1 MSNTYPITPEQEA
14 VLRSFTCERLTADNA
29 NLYRIQ
35 YFTSRRGPGLVD
47 NLKRTGWSTDSKGS
61 VAYYVIKNPDGQIV
75 LFFSL
80 KCGVLFDPNYVVDFM
95 ENYQDTEVQKAW
107 HAYLRGD
114 NSAFRYFDTI
124 RRRIGEQRFQSL
136 LTDLQKFDWIKKDKR
151 SEPNQ
156 KIIRVVEGHSA
167 IELVEFCANDRT
179 KGCWKKYG
187 MAPNRMGEV
196 LFWWFIVPK
205 MLEISSL
212 IGCEYAFLFAA
223 DETPDGFLV
232 RYYEDAFHFRKMTN
246 LGTVKPFY
254 DMNCYF
260 MGKRL
265 RTMADEM
272 VDDADLS
279 EDDDIYGLDHYRDV
293 FFENF
298 NLSMDAPDMV

>member
-14 VLRSFTCERLTADNA
+14 VLRGFTCERLTADKD

-35 YFTSRRGPGLVD
+35 FFSSRRGAGLVD
-47 NLKRTGWSTDSKGS
+47 NLKRTGWTTDSRGS
-61 VAYYVIKNPDGQIV
+61 VAYYVIKNPEGKIV

-80 KCGVLFDPNYVVDFM
+80 KCGVLFDPNYVVEFM
-95 ENYQDTEVQKAW
+95 ENYQDTEIQKAW
-107 HAYLRGD
+107 HDYLQGD

-124 RRRIGEQRFQSL
+124 RRRIGEQRFQGL
-136 LTDLQKFDWIKKDKR
+136 IADLQTYDWIKKDKR
-151 SEPNQ
+151 SEPNK
-156 KIIRVVEGHSA
+156 KIIRVLEGHSA

-179 KGCWKKYG
+179 RGCWKKYG
-187 MAPNRMGEV
+187 MEPNRMGEV

-246 LGTVKPFY
+246 LGTVKPYY
-254 DMNCYF
+254 DLNCYF

-265 RTMADEM
+265 RTVEDDEM
-272 VDDADLS
+272 DETEQE
-279 EDDDIYGLDHYRDV
+279 EDDRYGLDYYREEY
-293 FFENF
+293 FRNF
-298 NLSMDAPDMV
+298 NLSPDAMDIV

>member
-1 MSNTYPITPEQEA
+1 MANTYPITEA
-14 VLRSFTCERLTADNA
+14 QKKVLEGFTCERLTADKM

-35 YFTSRRGPGLVD
+35 SFTSARGEGLVD
-47 NLKRTGWSTDSKGS
+47 SLKRTGWTADTKGS
-61 VAYYVIKNPDGQIV
+61 VAYYVIKNERQQIV

-80 KCGVLFDPNYVVDFM
+80 KCGVLFDPDHVVKFM
-95 ENYQDTEVQKAW
+95 ETFKDTEIHQIW
-107 HAYLRGD
+107 QAYLEGD
-114 NSAFRYFDTI
+114 ESAARYMQKLRKRLGDTTFRRLI
-124 RRRIGEQRFQSL
+124 H
-136 LTDLQKFDWIKKDKR
+136 DLKTYDWIKKDKR
-151 SEPNQ
+151 TEPNQ
-156 KIIRVVEGHSA
+156 KMIRVTEGHSA

-179 KGCWKKYG
+179 KHCWKQYG
-187 MAPNRMGEV
+187 MTPNRMGEV

-232 RYYEDAFHFRKMTN
+232 HYYEDAFHFRKMTN

-265 RTMADEM
+265 RTLDDDLVEDTDMA
-272 VDDADLS
+272 
-279 EDDDIYGLDHYRDV
+279 EDDDYYGLDYYREQ
-293 FFENF
+293 FFQNF
-298 NLSMDAPDMV
+298 NLSPDADDFV